1 MSRAPRIF
9 LSTLASS
16 LRVTKMVGK
25 KSGKALLR
33 EEGLERTDNNM
44 DLTSWPQVIPIN
56 QKNYYTDYLKRDEQI
71 LAVRSQQEEV
81 RNKMVKQAKDRD
93 RALAQ
98 GKVVGPDG
106 DIEMDE
112 DQDEEEDEVSS
123 GARCIVVHLGS
134 QNLRVGLANDA
145 LPRTLP
151 MVIARR
157 AELSE
162 SEEDDGEPA
171 PKRIKL
177 DNGHEPYEPEKK
189 FGDGFAKKF
198 VSMSNDLKVRMR
210 ANKRKVLPQSRD
222 MVTSH
227 NRRHTYEEIT
237 EHNDTMRIDWTDPIH
252 NGKPREYITG
262 KEALRLPDQSDP
274 RYRLFWPLRHG
285 WLNEA
290 AYGSA
295 RFLWDDIRIIIENAI
310 RSQLGLGPR
319 EWPEYSCVIVIPDY
333 YERAFVTSL
342 LEMAMSDFSFARVSF
357 IQESLA
363 ASFGAGVMTSCIVD
377 MGAQKTSIACVEDGM
392 IIDNSR
398 INLKY
403 GGKDVTDAFVK
414 MTIYNHFPYNEIN
427 LNRRHDFLLAEE
439 LKGKLCTMNEADI
452 TVQTY
457 DFHLRTPDP
466 KQDTRKYTCKIY
478 DEVVLPPNGFF
489 RPDLFDETGKLEG
502 RHTLIDISRDIYDG
516 KPNDSTSTAQAEV
529 LTATAP
535 EDVLNASK
543 PKARASGTVTNGA
556 TTNGKLDEPTAHL
569 DPDSHR
575 PSISRIQ
582 DLDNGNTPQPSSAS
596 SPVRQPENG
605 TPQPEG
611 VDAGTPLPSSLEVS
625 RTKQEEEEEP
635 EPLPIERRD
644 DILPIYP
651 LHLALITSITH
662 AARGSA
668 QRTRDFLGSIMLIGG
683 ASITPGLSSH
693 LEELLQGQLPGYSK
707 DIIVNKPPREL
718 DPQVVVWK
726 GGAVFGRMSRTNDSW
741 INGFLYERL
750 GERVLNHKLMWA
762 W

>member
-1 MSRAPRIF
+1 M
-9 LSTLASS
+9 
-16 LRVTKMVGK
+16 
-25 KSGKALLR
+25 
-33 EEGLERTDNNM
+33 
-44 DLTSWPQVIPIN
+44 
-56 QKNYYTDYLKRDEQI
+56 
-71 LAVRSQQEEV
+71 
-81 RNKMVKQAKDRD
+81 
-93 RALAQ
+93 
-98 GKVVGPDG
+98 
-106 DIEMDE
+106 
-112 DQDEEEDEVSS
+112 
-123 GARCIVVHLGS
+123 
-134 QNLRVGLANDA
+134 
-145 LPRTLP
+145 
-151 MVIARR
+151 
-157 AELSE
+157 SE
-162 SEEDDGEPA
+162 SEEGDGEPA
-171 PKRIKL
+171 PKRVKL
-177 DNGHEPYEPEKK
+177 DNGSEPHEPEKK
-189 FGDGFAKKF
+189 FGDVFAKKF

-237 EHNDTMRIDWTDPIH
+237 EHNDTLRIDWTDPVVE
-252 NGKPREYITG
+252 GRPREYITG
-262 KEALRLPDQSDP
+262 KEALRLPDESKP
-274 RYRLFWPLRHG
+274 RYKLYWPLRHG

-290 AYGSA
+290 AYVSA
-295 RFLWDDIRIIIENAI
+295 RFLWEDIRIIIEDAI
-310 RSQLGLGPR
+310 RSQAGLGPR

-333 YERAFVTSL
+333 YERTFVTSL

-357 IQESLA
+357 IQENLA

-403 GGKDVTDAFVK
+403 GGEDVTDAFVK

-427 LNRRHDFLLAEE
+427 LNRRYDFLLAEE

-457 DFHLRTPDP
+457 DFYLRTPDP

-489 RPDLFDETGKLEG
+489 RPDFFDDTGKLKG
-502 RHTLIDISRDIYDG
+502 RHRLIDISHDIYDG
-516 KPNDSTSTAQAEV
+516 KPNDSTSTAQAEI
-529 LTATAP
+529 LTSIAP

-543 PKARASGTVTNGA
+543 PKAKANGIHTNGV
-556 TTNGKLDEPTAHL
+556 TTNGKLDEPTPQL
-569 DPDSHR
+569 QSDSRR

-582 DLDNGNTPQPSSAS
+582 DLDNGNTPQPSTAS
-596 SPVRQPENG
+596 SPVRQLENG
-605 TPQPEG
+605 TPAPDG
-611 VDAGTPLPSSLEVS
+611 IDPGTPLPSSLEVS
-625 RTKQEEEEEP
+625 RPKQEEEEEP

-718 DPQVVVWK
+718 DAQVVVWK
-726 GGAVFGRMSRTNDSW
+726 GAAVFGRMSRTNDSW

-750 GERVLNHKLMWA
+750 GERVLSHKLMWA